1 MKHVLLLSLVL
12 FAGACTKE
20 APRPTEAAKAPTN
33 GPLEVN
39 QTGQRLAG
47 IETVVAEMQSLP
59 FELEAPG
66 TLQWNEDRTWAA
78 GAVTSGKIVKS
89 DSKVGDMVKQGQV
102 LAQMH
107 THEVHDTKAGLRQ
120 ALTER
125 ARAQSQLQLAERN
138 RDRMKRLYDLKA
150 VALMEVEHAEG
161 EIRNAE
167 AAVKKAA
174 ADIERETQ
182 HLTEVL
188 EISADLEDKHPGGV
202 DEDELVPIKA
212 PGNGLIVER
221 KISAGVVVTAGQECF
236 VITDPESLW
245 LIASFPETALS
256 QLRVGQ
262 KVEVEVQAFSGL
274 LFTGNIA
281 RLGDTLDHETRTLKV
296 RIAMAARGKLKP
308 EMFARVRL
316 GGTSQT
322 ALTIP
327 ESAVQDVNGQMTVFV
342 RTGPTSFEPRPITA
356 EIKQGRVL
364 VSKGLKAG
372 DKVAAN
378 GSYLLKGKLVG
389 TPEE

>member
-1 MKHVLLLSLVL
+1 MKHVWPLGLLLLV
-12 FAGACTKE
+12 GSCTKQSE
-20 APRPTEAAKAPTN
+20 KPKEEVKAPAN
-33 GPLEVN
+33 GPMEVN

-59 FELEAPG
+59 YELEAPG
-66 TLQWNEDRTWAA
+66 TLQWNEDRTWTA
-78 GAVTSGKIVKS
+78 GAVTSGKVVKS
-89 DSKVGDMVKQGQV
+89 DAKVGDTVKQGQV

-107 THEVHDTKAGLRQ
+107 THEVHDTKASLRQ

-125 ARAQSQLQLAERN
+125 ARAQSQLQMAERT

-167 AAVKKAA
+167 AAIKRAA

-202 DEDELVPIKA
+202 DQDELVPIKA
-212 PGNGLIVER
+212 PSNGLVVER

-245 LIASFPETALS
+245 LIASFPETALA

-262 KVEVEVQAFSGL
+262 KVDVEVQAFPGQT
-274 LFTGNIA
+274 FTGNIA

-296 RIAMAARGKLKP
+296 RIVMAARGKLKP

-327 ESAVQDVNGQMTVFV
+327 ESAAQDINGQMTVFV
-342 RTGPTSFEPRPITA
+342 RTGATSFEPRPITA
-356 EIKQGRVL
+356 EIKQGRLL
-364 VSKGLKAG
+364 VSKGLKVG

-389 TPEE
+389 TSEE

>member
-1 MKHVLLLSLVL
+1 MKQFWLLGLLML
-12 FAGACTKE
+12 AGACTKE
-20 APRPTEAAKAPTN
+20 PVKAREEAKVPAN
-33 GPLEVN
+33 GSMEVN
-39 QTGQRLAG
+39 QAGQRLAG
-47 IETVVAEMQSLP
+47 IETVVVEMKSLP
-59 FELEAPG
+59 TELEAPG
-66 TLQWNEDRTWAA
+66 TLGWNEDRTWTA
-78 GAVTSGKIVKS
+78 GAVTGGKIVKS
-89 DSKVGDMVKQGQV
+89 AAKVGDTVKVGQV

-107 THEVHDTKAGLRQ
+107 THEVHDTKASLRQ

-125 ARAQSQLQLAERN
+125 ARAQSQLQMAERT

-167 AAVKKAA
+167 AAIKRAA

-202 DEDELVPIKA
+202 DQDELVPIKA
-212 PGNGLIVER
+212 PSNGLVVER
-221 KISAGVVVTAGQECF
+221 KISTGVVVTAGQECF

-245 LIASFPETALS
+245 LIASFPEAALS
-256 QLRVGQ
+256 QLRVGL
-262 KVEVEVQAFSGL
+262 KVQVEVQAFPGQI
-274 LFTGNIA
+274 FTGNIA

-296 RIAMAARGKLKP
+296 RIVMAAHGKLKP

-316 GGTSQT
+316 GGASQP

-342 RTGPTSFEPRPITA
+342 RTDATSFEPRPITG

-372 DKVAAN
+372 DKLAAN
-378 GSYLLKGKLVG
+378 GSYLLKGKLAG
-389 TPEE
+389 TSEE

>member
-1 MKHVLLLSLVL
+1 MKHVWLLSLLL

-20 APRPTEAAKAPTN
+20 APRPTEATKAPAN
-33 GPLEVN
+33 GPMEVN

-47 IETVVAEMQSLP
+47 IETIVAEMQSLP

-107 THEVHDTKAGLRQ
+107 THEVHDTKASLRQ

-125 ARAQSQLQLAERN
+125 TRAQSQLQMAERT

-167 AAVKKAA
+167 AAVKKAS

-202 DEDELVPIKA
+202 DQDELVPIKA
-212 PGNGLIVER
+212 PGHGLIVER

-236 VITDPESLW
+236 VVTDPESLW

-262 KVEVEVQAFSGL
+262 KVEVRCRRFQGNFSPA
-274 LFTGNIA
+274 T
-281 RLGDTLDHETRTLKV
+281 
-296 RIAMAARGKLKP
+296 
-308 EMFARVRL
+308 
-316 GGTSQT
+316 
-322 ALTIP
+322 
-327 ESAVQDVNGQMTVFV
+327 
-342 RTGPTSFEPRPITA
+342 
-356 EIKQGRVL
+356 
-364 VSKGLKAG
+364 
-372 DKVAAN
+372 
-378 GSYLLKGKLVG
+378 
-389 TPEE
+389 